1 MSSETTEQMT
11 ASQRMLLALK
21 EARAKLEAFDRAK
34 TEPIAIIGI
43 GCRFPGG
50 ANNPET
56 FWQLLRDGVDA
67 ITEVPRSRWNI
78 DEYYDPNPETPG
90 KVYTRYGG
98 FLENVDQFDP
108 QFFGISPREAVSMNP
123 QQRLLLEVAWEALEE
138 AGINPKQLVNSLTG
152 VFLGVG
158 PNDYAKLRMNAD
170 KAENI
175 TAHDGTGNGL
185 CFASGRLSYI
195 LGLQGPNLAMDTS
208 CSSSLVAVHLASQS
222 LRAGEC
228 NLAIAGGVNLNLF
241 PETTLFLSRT
251 HALAP
256 DGRCKTFDA
265 AADGFGRSEGCGV
278 IILKRL
284 SDALADGDGV
294 PPTVGDR
301 IWATIR
307 GSAVNHDGPSS
318 GLTVPNQLAQ
328 EQLIQQALDNAKVTP
343 AQVTYIEAHG
353 TGTSLGDPIEVGALA
368 SVFCRQRSPEE
379 PLVIGS
385 VKTNLGHLEAAAG
398 IAGLIKTVLALH
410 HGEIP
415 PHLHF
420 HQPSPHIPWENLPV
434 IVPTQPTPWQPK
446 DKSRIAGVSSFGMS
460 GTNVHIVLESPVET
474 LHTTSVNSQQKNECP
489 VHLLALSAKT
499 GEALKELAINY
510 TKYLQT
516 HPQISLADLCFTAN
530 TGRSHFEHRL
540 AVVTDS
546 VAKLQ
551 TQLSAFA
558 ENQATEGLLH
568 HHLTQRKTSKIAF
581 LFTGQGSQYL
591 GMGKQLYDTQPV
603 FRETLDHCDEIL
615 RPYLEKPLLEILYP
629 QSPVPQSPVNETA
642 YTQPA
647 LFALEYSLYKLWQS
661 WGINPTAV
669 IGHSLGEYVAACVA
683 GVFSLEDGLK
693 LIAQRAKLMQSLPP
707 GGSMVAVLADESTVR
722 LAIQN
727 HAQDVTI
734 AAINAPENIVIAGK
748 QESVQAVVAILEQ
761 EGIKTRNL
769 TVSHAFHS
777 PLVEPILEEFAA
789 TLQQIT
795 FHAPQIPLI
804 SNVTGKFFSPGE
816 IPDVAYWQS
825 HTRAPV
831 RFMDGVKTLFEL
843 GCKIFLELG
852 PKPVLANLGKQCQT
866 ENSAVWLASLMPEKN
881 DFQVLPKSNHTGDTT
896 PKKNEKNTSSPPNL
910 SPITCHLSPVFLHS
924 LSTLYIQGVAINWQG
939 LQPDYPHQRLS
950 LPTYPFQR
958 QRYWIEHNNIPMNPT
973 HENSSSVNTQRQGEI
988 LAQLRS
994 LVGQVLQVPPD
1005 KVDVNTPFLEM
1016 GADSIFLMEG
1026 VRSIENS
1033 FGVKIAIRQFFEE
1046 LATINALATYIEQH
1060 IAVSVVSEG
1069 HRQEL
1074 AISKLVN
1081 DYSSESTTGQNFPS
1095 NLEEVSTQTVATI
1108 VRVAPS
1114 NSANNGNGA
1123 SSSHSDTAIERI
1135 MAQQL
1140 QMMTQIM
1147 SEQLQVLRGTPAST
1161 QPNFTPT
1168 NGNGNSN
1175 GKSKTTNGN
1184 GNGNGNSKGHHSP
1197 LPTPHSALSTQHS
1210 ALLNPHSQKHLED
1223 LIQRY
1228 TQRTQKSKQRAQ
1240 ASRHHLGDN
1249 RAVAGF
1255 RMGIKEMLYPIVG
1268 TRYQGAHFWDLD
1280 GNEYVDLAMGFGT
1293 HLFGHGAPFLI
1304 AAINEQLQKGV
1315 AVGPQPEL
1323 ALETAELLCELT
1335 GAERATFCQSGS
1347 ESVMVALR
1355 LARTATKRDHI
1366 AIFTGSYHGHFDGV
1380 LAQPEGMS
1388 SVPLGNGIAANT
1400 VKDVLVLNY
1409 GDPKALEILQA
1420 QMHTLAAVM
1429 VEPVQSRFPNLQ
1441 PREFLQ
1447 ELRHLTEAA
1456 GTALIFDE
1464 IMTGFRIH
1472 PGGAQAHFGVKAD
1485 LATYSK
1491 IFGGGLPL
1499 AAVAGKAKFM
1509 DGIDGGYWQFGD
1521 QSYPQADRTFFAGT
1535 FNKHPL
1541 AMATCRA
1548 ALKYLKEQ
1556 GVQLQTNLNART
1568 AYLVEQL
1575 NHIFT
1580 EQQIDIRV
1588 VNFGSLFRF
1597 VFTAN
1602 MDVFFYHLLE
1612 KGVYI
1617 WEGRT
1622 CFLSTAH
1629 TDADIE
1635 WIIQAVRDSIT
1646 EMRSGGFFPHTQ
1658 QENVTGKK
1666 SPASLPTANL
1676 NQPVNKAGFWE
1687 RRKQKTTP
1695 REKTNYIPSQKV
1707 QFSLY
1712 YFGNY
1717 ESEFSHDKYDLL
1729 FTGAKFGDKNG
1740 FSAVWIP
1747 ERHFHAFGGFSPNPS
1762 VIAAALARETQNIQI
1777 RSGSVVLPIH
1787 HPIRVVEEWSVVDN
1801 LSQGR
1806 VGISFASGWNPNDF
1820 VLAPQS
1826 FGKHRELMF
1835 QQMETVRKLWRGE
1848 SIQVQNGVGQTVS
1861 VEVFPKP
1868 MQAEL
1873 QDWITIVNNP
1883 DTYIKAGE
1891 MGAGVLTNLMGQSV
1905 EDLAENIALYR
1916 ESLAEHGY
1924 DSSVGRVTVLLHTFV
1939 GNNLEQTRQQAREP
1953 LCKYFK
1959 SSLALFQNLV
1969 KSQGLGI
1976 DFDSLSEDDQ
1986 DYILSSACDR
1996 YIQSSALIGTPE
2008 TCAQVVAK
2016 LQAIGVDEI
2025 ACLIDFGVNP
2035 TAVVASL
2042 PELNTLRELYQN
2054 RPFFITAPLSTAQK
2068 QLWVLAQLSNEASTA
2083 YNESVSIKLQGKLNL
2098 PALTQAMQQI
2108 VNRHEALRTSIS
2120 PEGDVQQ
2127 IFPRVE
2133 IIEEGRGQGAGGR
2146 GEFSSHA
2153 QLQEPFDLTKA
2164 PLFRL
2169 HLIQLSPEEHT
2180 LTLTGHHIIVDGWSV
2195 GVILQELSTLY
2206 TAICQGEKCQLPT
2219 PMQYREYINWQIQ
2232 QSQTEE
2238 MATHE
2243 QYWLQKFADTI
2254 PALDLPSN
2262 RTRTPI
2268 KTYRGSKQSLLLH
2281 SEIGRAIKKVSLEQ
2295 GCTLFMTLLAVY
2307 TTLLHRLTGQSNIIV
2322 GIPTAGRSLPGSDS
2336 LVGYCAHVLPISSD
2350 YQSTTPFSEYLLAI
2364 RNVLL
2369 EAYQHQD
2376 YPFAELIQKLNL
2388 NPDASR
2394 SPLVTVT
2401 FNLDRSIT
2409 LPKLDELETS
2419 WFTQPINSTDYDIHW
2434 NITQIEDEL
2443 ILDCHYNTD
2452 LFDATTIERWLGHFQ
2467 TLLTAIIANPRQPV
2481 GELPLLT
2488 ATELQQLLVDWNATQ
2503 TDYPA
2508 DKCIHQIFE
2517 AQVEKTPDAVAVIG
2531 DREELTYAELNN
2543 RANQVAHYLRRQ
2555 GVESGV
2561 LVGICMQRSLDFIVG
2576 VLGILKAGGVYVPLD
2591 PEYPQERLAWMLED
2605 VQPQVL
2611 LTQTDLID
2619 RLPTFTNILSVDA
2632 AAIKE
2637 ESTENL
2643 DTEVTADNLAYIMY
2657 TSGSTGKP
2665 KGVSIPHRGVVRLVK
2680 ATDYLSFTS
2689 AETWLQLAPISFDAA
2704 TLEIWG
2710 SLLNGSKLVIMPIP
2724 KPSLEEI
2731 GQIIQQHQITT
2742 LWLTASLFHL
2752 IVDERI
2758 EDLKSVQQLIAGGD
2772 VLSIPHVKK
2781 VLQHLP
2787 QIRLVNGYGPT
2798 ENTTFTCCYP
2808 ITSDTNLDSSVPIG
2822 RPIANTRV
2830 YILDPNLQPVP
2841 IGVWGELHTG
2851 GAGLAQGYWKRPD
2864 LTQEKFI
2871 QLGVENS
2878 TITYPQSLTLYK
2890 TGDLTRYRP
2899 DGTIEFRGRIDQQ
2912 IKIRGFRIELGEI
2925 ETKLATHPQIKQTVV
2940 TTQAD
2945 TLIAYFIPEAEAP
2958 TNSELRHYLKQQL
2971 PDYMLPSAFV
2981 CLDTFPLTP
2990 NGKVDRKALP
3000 EADLA
3005 KQAHVQYIAPCT
3017 EKEQVIATI
3026 IASVL
3031 NLEKVGIADNFFE
3044 IGGNSLNAMQVIS
3057 RLRQTFGVELPLRQM
3072 LESPTVMELSAHIEQ
3087 IFSTIQKLQS
3097 TPVELSE
3104 NREEIEV

>member
-21 EARAKLEAFDRAK
+21 EARAQLEAFDRA
-34 TEPIAIIGI
+34 TNEPIAIIGI

-56 FWQLLRDGVDA
+56 FWQLLCNGVDT
-67 ITEVPRSRWNI
+67 ITEVPKNRWNI

-98 FLENVDQFDP
+98 FLENIDQFDP
-108 QFFGISPREAVSMNP
+108 QFFGISPREAVSISP

-170 KAENI
+170 RAENI
-175 TAHDGTGNGL
+175 SAHDGTGNGL
-185 CFASGRLSYI
+185 CFASGRLSYV

-222 LRAGEC
+222 LRAQEC

-241 PETTLFLSRT
+241 PETTLFLART
-251 HALAP
+251 HALSP

-265 AADGFGRSEGCGV
+265 AADGFSRSEGCGV

-284 SDALADGDGV
+284 SDAVAD
-294 PPTVGDR
+294 GDR

-328 EQLIQQALDNAKVTP
+328 EKLIQQALQNAKVIP
-343 AQVTYIEAHG
+343 EQVTYIEAHG
-353 TGTSLGDPIEVGALA
+353 TGTALGDPIEVGALA
-368 SVFCRQRSPEE
+368 SVFCRQRSPEA

-385 VKTNLGHLEAAAG
+385 VKTNLGHLESAAG

-420 HQPSPHIPWENLPV
+420 NQPSPHIPWENLPV
-434 IVPTQPTPWQPK
+434 VVPTQPTPWQPK

-460 GTNVHIVLESPVET
+460 GTNVHIVLESQQSTVNNQQST
-474 LHTTSVNSQQKNECP
+474 INTS
-489 VHLLALSAKT
+489 HLLTLSAKT
-499 GEALKELAINY
+499 GEALKELANKYIDYLSNY
-510 TKYLQT
+510 
-516 HPQISLADLCFTAN
+516 PEISLADLCLTAN
-530 TGRSHFEHRL
+530 IGRSHFEHRL

-546 VAKLQ
+546 VAQLQ

-558 ENQATEGLLH
+558 DNNLAQGLLH
-568 HHLTQRKTSKIAF
+568 HHLTQRKIFKLAF
-581 LFTGQGSQYL
+581 LFTGQGSQYV
-591 GMGKQLYDTQPV
+591 GMGKRLYETQPI
-603 FRETLDHCDEIL
+603 FRQTLDYCDEIL
-615 RPYLEKPLLEILYP
+615 RPYLKKPLLEILYP
-629 QSPVPQSPVNETA
+629 QFLDSHSQSLINETA

-661 WGINPTAV
+661 WGIKPTAV

-683 GVFSLEDGLK
+683 GVFTLEDGLK
-693 LIAQRAKLMQSLPP
+693 LIAKRAQLMQSLPAD
-707 GGSMVAVLADESTVR
+707 GTMVAVLADEVKVR
-722 LAIQN
+722 AAIQKHLKN
-727 HAQDVTI
+727 VALVQPVIDI
-734 AAINAPENIVIAGK
+734 AAINGPESMVISGK
-748 QESVQAVVAILEQ
+748 QTSVEAVVAILEQ
-761 EGIKTRNL
+761 EGLKTRNL
-769 TVSHAFHS
+769 KVSHGFHS
-777 PLVEPILEEFAA
+777 PLVEPILDEFAV
-789 TLQQIT
+789 TLQAIT
-795 FHAPQIPLI
+795 YHAPQIPLI
-804 SNVTGKFFSPGE
+804 SNVTGKVFASGE
-816 IPDVAYWQS
+816 IPDVAYWLS

-831 RFMDGVKTLFEL
+831 RFMDGMNTLFEI
-843 GCKIFLELG
+843 GCNIFFEMG
-852 PKPVLANLGKQCQT
+852 PKPVLVNLGKQFCT
-866 ENSAVWLASLMPEKN
+866 EDNTVWLPSLVSKK
-881 DFQVLPKSNHTGDTT
+881 DDCQVILN
-896 PKKNEKNTSSPPNL
+896 
-910 SPITCHLSPVFLHS
+910 S
-924 LSTLYIQGVAINWQG
+924 LSNLYIQGVAIDWQK
-939 LQPDYPHQRLS
+939 LEPEHPYQRLS

-958 QRYWIEHNNIPMNPT
+958 QRYWIEDNIPMNPT
-973 HENSSSVNTQRQGEI
+973 NPSSTSVNSQRQEEI
-988 LAQLRS
+988 LSQLRS
-994 LVGQVLQVPPD
+994 LVGQVLQVPPNQ
-1005 KVDVNTPFLEM
+1005 VEINTPFLEM

-1026 VRSIENS
+1026 VRSIENT
-1033 FGVKIAIRQFFEE
+1033 FGIKIAIRQFFEE
-1046 LATINALATYIEQH
+1046 LSTIKALAHYIEQH
-1060 IAVSVVSEG
+1060 IAEG
-1069 HRQEL
+1069 HGTSVMGHGQEL
-1074 AISKLVN
+1074 AMPHISTKSVV
-1081 DYSSESTTGQNFPS
+1081 YPSEFTTVQTVSPI
-1095 NLEEVSTQTVATI
+1095 LEEKSVQSVANI
-1108 VRVAPS
+1108 VLAAPS
-1114 NSANNGNGA
+1114 NGTSNGNGLV
-1123 SSSHSDTAIERI
+1123 SHSGTAIENI

-1147 SEQLQVLRGTPAST
+1147 SEQLQVLRGNTGLNHSNLTP
-1161 QPNFTPT
+1161 
-1168 NGNGNSN
+1168 SN
-1175 GKSKTTNGN
+1175 GNGN
-1184 GNGNGNSKGHHSP
+1184 GNGNGNSNGNGYHTSKVDTRYI
-1197 LPTPHSALSTQHS
+1197 TPPPQ
-1210 ALLNPHSQKHLED
+1210 NPHAPVSVNSQQSSVNSHQSQKHLAA
-1223 LIQRY
+1223 LIERY
-1228 TQRTQKSKQRAQ
+1228 TKRTQKSQQRAQ
-1240 ASRHHLGDN
+1240 ASRHHLADN

-1268 TRYQGAHFWDLD
+1268 KSYQGAHFWDLD

-1293 HLFGHGAPFLI
+1293 HLFGHNAPFLVT
-1304 AAINEQLQKGV
+1304 AINEQLQKGV

-1323 ALETAELLCELT
+1323 ALETAELMCELT
-1335 GAERATFCQSGS
+1335 GAERVTFCQSGS

-1355 LARTATKRDHI
+1355 LARTATKRDRI

-1380 LAQPEGMS
+1380 LAQSEGLS
-1388 SVPLGNGIAANT
+1388 GVPIANGIAANT

-1409 GDPKALEILQA
+1409 GDPKALEILQGE
-1420 QMHTLAAVM
+1420 MHTLAAVM
-1429 VEPVQSRFPNLQ
+1429 VEPVQSRFPDLQ

-1447 ELRHLTEAA
+1447 ELRRLTAAA

-1472 PGGAQAHFGVKAD
+1472 PGGAQAHFGVQAD

-1548 ALKYLKEQ
+1548 TLRYLKDQ
-1556 GVQLQTNLNART
+1556 GVQLQANLNART

-1575 NHIFT
+1575 NQIFT
-1580 EQQIDIRV
+1580 EEQVDIRV
-1588 VNFGSLFRF
+1588 VHFGSLFRF

-1629 TDADIE
+1629 TDADIDE
-1635 WIIQAVRDSIT
+1635 IIRAVRESIS
-1646 EMRSGGFFPHTQ
+1646 EMRSGGFFPEKQ
-1658 QENVTGKK
+1658 PQESVTVKK
-1666 SPASLPTANL
+1666 SSASLPTASL
-1676 NQPVNKAGFWE
+1676 NQSKNPTGFWE
-1687 RRKQKTTP
+1687 RRKHKNATKETTH
-1695 REKTNYIPSQKV
+1695 YIPSSKV

-1717 ESEFSHDKYDLL
+1717 ESEFSQDKYDLL
-1729 FTGAKFGDKNG
+1729 FTGAKFADQHG

-1820 VLAPQS
+1820 VFAPQA
-1826 FGKHRELMF
+1826 FGQHRELMF
-1835 QQMETVRKLWRGE
+1835 QQIETVRKLWRGE
-1848 SIQVQNGVGQTVS
+1848 AVPVQNGVGQTVN

-1868 MQAEL
+1868 MQSEL

-1916 ESLAEHGY
+1916 QSLAQHGY
-1924 DSSVGRVTVLLHTFV
+1924 DPAVGRVTVLLHTFV
-1939 GNNLEQTRQQAREP
+1939 GQDLEQTRQTAKQP
-1953 LCKYFK
+1953 LCNYFK
-1959 SSLALFQNLV
+1959 SSVALFQNLV
-1969 KSQGLGI
+1969 KSQDLGI
-1976 DFDSLSEDDQ
+1976 DFDSLSEDDK
-1986 DYILSSACDR
+1986 DYILYAACDR

-2035 TAVVASL
+2035 TEVVKSFS
-2042 PELNTLRELYQN
+2042 ELNILRELYQN
-2054 RPFFITAPLSTAQK
+2054 RPFFTTAPLSTAQK
-2068 QLWVLAQLSNEASTA
+2068 QLWILSQLGDEASTA
-2083 YNESVSIKLQGKLNL
+2083 YNESVSLKLQGKLNL
-2098 PALTQAMQQI
+2098 PALNQAMQQV

-2120 PEGDVQQ
+2120 PEGDVQR
-2127 IFPRVE
+2127 IYPSLE
-2133 IIEEGRGQGAGGR
+2133 INISQETENSKNSPPLRASAPLR
-2146 GEFSSHA
+2146 EKIT
-2153 QLQEPFDLTKA
+2153 QEPFNLTKA
-2164 PLFRL
+2164 PLFRV
-2169 HLIQLSPEEHT
+2169 HLIQVAPEEHI

-2195 GVILQELSTLY
+2195 GVMLQELSTLY
-2206 TAICQGEKCQLPT
+2206 TAICQGEKCLLPI

-2232 QSQTEE
+2232 QRQTQE
-2238 MATHE
+2238 MANHE

-2254 PALDLPSN
+2254 PALNLPTD

-2268 KTYRGSKQSLLLH
+2268 KSYRGSKQSLLIDSNLG
-2281 SEIGRAIKKVSLEQ
+2281 IAIKKVSLEQ
-2295 GCTLFMTLLAVY
+2295 GCTLLMTLLAAY
-2307 TTLLHRLTGQSNIIV
+2307 TTLLHRLTGQDKIIV
-2322 GIPTAGRSLPGSDS
+2322 GIPTAGRSLAGSDS
-2336 LVGYCAHVLPISSD
+2336 LVGYCAHVLPISSEF
-2350 YQSTTPFSEYLLAI
+2350 QSKTPFSEYLSTI
-2364 RNVLL
+2364 RNILL

-2388 NPDASR
+2388 STDASR

-2409 LPKLDELETS
+2409 LPKLGSLEIS
-2419 WFTQPINSTDYDIHW
+2419 WLSPPISSTDFDIHW
-2434 NITQIEDEL
+2434 NITQVDDQLL
-2443 ILDCHYNTD
+2443 IDCHYNTD

-2467 TLLTAIIANPRQPV
+2467 TLLTAIIANPSQPV

-2488 ATELQQLLVDWNATQ
+2488 ATELQQLLVDGNATQ
-2503 TDYPA
+2503 TNYPA
-2508 DKCIHQIFE
+2508 DQCIHQIFE
-2517 AQVEKTPDAVAVIG
+2517 EQVEQTPKAVAVVE
-2531 DREELTYAELNN
+2531 DSEQLTYVELNN
-2543 RANQVAHYLRRQ
+2543 RANQVAHYLRKQ
-2555 GVESGV
+2555 GIDSGIP
-2561 LVGICMQRSLDFIVG
+2561 VGICMQRSLDFIVG

-2591 PEYPQERLAWMLED
+2591 PDYPPERLAGMLED
-2605 VQPQVL
+2605 VQPQVV
-2611 LTQTDLID
+2611 LTQTDFID
-2619 RLPTFTNILSVDA
+2619 KLPAFTNILAVDA
-2632 AAIKE
+2632 AAIAE

-2643 DTEVTADNLAYIMY
+2643 NAEVTADNLAYIMY

-2680 ATDYLSFTS
+2680 ATDYINFSS

-2710 SLLNGSKLVIMPIP
+2710 SLLNGSKLVIMPMP
-2724 KPSLEEI
+2724 KPTLEEI
-2731 GQIIQQHQITT
+2731 GQVIQQQQITT

-2752 IVDERI
+2752 MVDERL
-2758 EDLKSVQQLIAGGD
+2758 EDLKSVKQLIAGGD
-2772 VLSIPHVKK
+2772 VLSVPHVKK
-2781 VLQHLP
+2781 VLQYLP
-2787 QIRLVNGYGPT
+2787 HIRLVNGYGPT

-2808 ITSDTNLDSSVPIG
+2808 ITSDTNLDLSVPIG
-2822 RPIANTRV
+2822 RPIANTQV

-2841 IGVWGELHTG
+2841 IGVWGELYTG
-2851 GAGLAQGYWKRPD
+2851 GAGLAQGYWQQPD
-2864 LTQEKFI
+2864 LNNEKFI
-2871 QLGVENS
+2871 PHPFGDGR
-2878 TITYPQSLTLYK
+2878 LYK
-2890 TGDLTRYRP
+2890 TGDLVRYRP
-2899 DGTIEFRGRIDQQ
+2899 DGTIEFQGRIDQQ
-2912 IKIRGFRIELGEI
+2912 VKIRGFRIELGEI
-2925 ETKLATHPQIKQTVV
+2925 EAKLATHPQIKQTVV
-2940 TTQAD
+2940 TTQAE
-2945 TLIAYFIPEAEAP
+2945 TLIAYFVPEAEAP
-2958 TNSELRHYLKQQL
+2958 SSSELRHYLKQQL
-2971 PDYMLPSAFV
+2971 PEYMLPAGYV

-2990 NGKVDRKALP
+2990 NGKLDRNALP
-3000 EADLA
+3000 KADLTTYGA
-3005 KQAHVQYIAPCT
+3005 VKYIAPRT
-3017 EKEQVIATI
+3017 EKEQAIATI

-3031 NLEKVGIADNFFE
+3031 HLEQVGIEDNFFE
-3044 IGGNSLNAMQVIS
+3044 IGGNSLNAMQVVS
-3057 RLRQTFGVELPLRQM
+3057 RLRQTFGVELPLRRL
-3072 LESPTVMELSAHIEQ
+3072 LEVPTVLELAASIEQ
-3087 IFSTIQKLQS
+3087 ILATVQKLQS
-3097 TPVELSE
+3097 TPVDLSAD
-3104 NREEIEV
+3104 REEIEL